1 MIKPGDL
8 VMLADDK
15 WTVPGALSAIKY
27 FYRLRENYSGKPMV
41 VLAVKEKEMIRG
53 WKTAGVDR
61 DIIVFVDNKKLCLS
75 SSLLRVV
82 K

>member
-8 VMLADDK
+8 VMLANDTWK
-15 WTVPGALSAIKY
+15 VPGALSAVKY
-27 FYRLRENYSGKPMV
+27 FHRLQEDYGNKVMV
-41 VLAVKEKEMIRG
+41 VLEVREKELIRG

-61 DIIVFVDNKKLCLS
+61 DIIVFVNSKKICLS

-82 K
+82 D

>member
-15 WTVPGALSAIKY
+15 WTVPGALSAVKY
-27 FYRLRENYSGKPMV
+27 FYRLREAYSGKSMI
-41 VLAVKEKEMIRG
+41 VLEVREKELIRG

-61 DIIVFVDNKKLCLS
+61 DIIVFVDNQKVCLA
-75 SSLLRVV
+75 SSLLQVI